1 MSCVTRG
8 DWEQWL
14 DFFLEGVAE
23 TAESAVG
30 TANRLIRLFQDDSAR
45 IETIGRRAA
54 NALRVFNA
62 LRERPVATI
71 PDLARRTGLTY
82 STTSTMVGKLAELG
96 TVREV
101 TGRRRDRVFAY
112 DQYVQILSEGTEP
125 L

>member
-1 MSCVTRG
+1 
-8 DWEQWL
+8 
-14 DFFLEGVAE
+14 
-23 TAESAVG
+23 
-30 TANRLIRLFQDDSAR
+30 
-45 IETIGRRAA
+45 
-54 NALRVFNA
+54 VFNA
-62 LRERPVATI
+62 LRERPMATI

-96 TVREV
+96 IVREV